1 MFSTRLS
8 GDESTGES
16 QLPGGEYT
24 GESQLPGGEYTG
36 GQLRVRITPRIFEKN
51 LKSFQGM

>member
-36 GQLRVRITPRIFEKN
+36 GQLRVRITPRIFEKI
-51 LKSFQGM
+51 